1 MKLRVQVGASGTN
14 VNMLQAMEQAAI
26 AGDVAT
32 GHDRDMDHSIYFG
45 SVLRPVVSIPPSLLA
60 VTDWLPHSLTLHMN
74 PGTLNRGTLS
84 MLSECHGSDCSALN
98 RRGWS

>member
-60 VTDWLPHSLTLHMN
+60 VTEWLPHSLTLPPTQSPTHT
-74 PGTLNRGTLS
+74 PTYPLILS
-84 MLSECHGSDCSALN
+84 PTH
-98 RRGWS
+98 